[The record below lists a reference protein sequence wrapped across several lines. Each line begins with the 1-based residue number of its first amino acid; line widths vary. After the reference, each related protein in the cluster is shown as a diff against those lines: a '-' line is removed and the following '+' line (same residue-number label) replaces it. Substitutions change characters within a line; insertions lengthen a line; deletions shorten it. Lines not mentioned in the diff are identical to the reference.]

1 MHRLIV
7 LSLFM
12 LAMTFAANA
21 LAGEGHKEK
30 YPWGKAYMFRVW
42 LKDKSSTPFS
52 LQEPQKFLSAK
63 ALARRKRQGIAVDST
78 DLPVSPIYIKK
89 IEEAGAEIASKSKW
103 NNTLLVWVRDRGV
116 IDSIANLKFVE
127 KTRPA
132 WTSPDSIDERTG
144 RLRYHDELEL
154 RDTARQTFYGVAVEH
169 IAMLDGIKL
178 HRAGFTGKG
187 MTIAVLD
194 GGFMNADRI
203 PCLANANIAGYAD
216 FVYPKSKNIFAEM
229 DHGTKVLSVMAV
241 NEPYKYVGTAP
252 DAAYWL
258 LRCEDNTT
266 ESIAEEDFWAAA
278 AEFADSVGVDIIS
291 SSLGFH
297 DFDNR
302 TDNYRYAQ
310 LDGHTA
316 LISATAS
323 MLADKGIILINS
335 AGNDGMAAWKK
346 VNVPADADN
355 IITVGAA
362 SPNRRN
368 AAFSSIGPTAD
379 GRVKP
384 DLMALGSSTS
394 VITGRGTIIKDV
406 GTSFATP
413 IISGMAACLWQAL
426 PWKTAKETISLMRK
440 CGDNYATPDN
450 IYGYGIPD
458 FGKAYETGKANDG
471 NLRAKNLHKTIK
483 RH

>member
-12 LAMTFAANA
+12 LAATLVANA
-21 LAGEGHKEK
+21 FTGEGDKEK

-52 LQEPQKFLSAK
+52 LQEPQKYLSEK
-63 ALARRKRQGIAVDST
+63 AIARRKRQGIEIDST

-89 IEEAGAEIASKSKW
+89 VEQAGAEVASKSKW
-103 NNTLLVWVRDRGV
+103 NNTLLVWVRDRGI
-116 IDSIANLKFVE
+116 IDSIASMDFVT
-127 KTRPA
+127 KTRLA
-132 WTSPDSIDERTG
+132 WASPDSIDERTG
-144 RLRYHDELEL
+144 RLRYHEELEL
-154 RDTARQTFYGVAVEH
+154 RDTARQTYYGVAAEH
-169 IAMLDGIKL
+169 IAMVNGIKL

-203 PCLANANIAGYAD
+203 PCLASINVAGHAD
-216 FVYPKSKNIFAEM
+216 FVYPKSKNIFTEM
-229 DHGTKVLSVMAV
+229 DHGTKVLSIMAV
-241 NEPYKYVGTAP
+241 NEPHKYVGSAP
-252 DAAYWL
+252 HASYWL

-297 DFDNR
+297 DFDNKA
-302 TDNYRYAQ
+302 DNYRYVQ
-310 LDGHTA
+310 LNGHSA

-426 PWKTAKETISLMRK
+426 PWKTAKEMISLMRS

-458 FGKAYETGKANDG
+458 FGKAYDTEKASKGKLTGKA
-471 NLRAKNLHKTIK
+471 LHETIK
-483 RH
+483 KH